1 MKTEEQYQ
9 HPMLLNA
16 QIVKEQ
22 GIVVF
27 DDVRGLPMGKEPF
40 CSPDYVICIGH
51 RGKNEILYDDMPD
64 SSDALTVAVIFPN
77 HTLRMVSKSDDYLAT
92 LVVVDAS
99 MLNDPLLRIIDQ
111 MRHRYEPYPR
121 VSLSRHEYGV
131 IMNLVAVMRETS
143 SLNMPDQRV
152 ILTLQLEF
160 LMKLLSHYRS
170 IHLNEKPSGKRI
182 SMQFHNNLNQYYRT
196 HRDVG
201 FYAEKACL
209 SVKHFGT
216 VIKSETGHTATW
228 WIHSRVVAEAKILLH
243 LRRDLSI
250 QAVAN
255 MLGFDDQS
263 VFSRYF
269 HRETRIY
276 PSEYREQKEKGTHEI
291 PSEECLQADEPL

>member
-16 QIVKEQ
+16 QKVKEQ

-51 RGKNEILYDDMPD
+51 RGKHEILYDDMPD

-77 HTLRMVSKSDDYLAT
+77 HTLRKVSATSDYQ
-92 LVVVDAS
+92 

-143 SLNMPDQRV
+143 SLNMPDQRG

-216 VIKSETGHTATW
+216 VITSETGHTATW

-255 MLGFDDQS
+255 MLGFDNQS

-269 HRETRIY
+269 HRETGLY
-276 PSEYREQKEKGTHEI
+276 PSEYREQNGKGTHEI
-291 PSEECLQADEPL
+291 PSEECLQADEQL